1 MLQKYNANIVYGVST
16 IKPNIT
22 KLRNNTDGRQVGNL
36 NVMQVCVNIR
46 NRPRPVLC
54 PRIRVQILST
64 LSRATLAYSR
74 TGGVGPPPSGF
85 IVMSTSL
92 NVYDHTSPLALSYS
106 ENQRALSDCQLAGNF
121 VP

>member
-22 KLRNNTDGRQVGNL
+22 KLRNNTDGRHVGNL

-54 PRIRVQILST
+54 PRIRVREQILSI
-64 LSRATLAYSR
+64 LSLATLAYSR
-74 TGGVGPPPSGF
+74 TGGLVKFLSGF
-85 IVMSTSL
+85 IVMSSSL
-92 NVYDHTSPLALSYS
+92 NVYVHMLP
-106 ENQRALSDCQLAGNF
+106 
-121 VP
+121 